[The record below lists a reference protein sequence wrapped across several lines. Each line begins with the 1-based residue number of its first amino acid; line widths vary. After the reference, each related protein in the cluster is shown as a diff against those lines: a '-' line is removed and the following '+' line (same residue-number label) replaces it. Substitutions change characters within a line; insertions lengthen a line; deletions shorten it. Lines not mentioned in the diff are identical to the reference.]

1 MDPLWSTLAPLWQ
14 PLLLLLLANGAP
26 ILARVVFA
34 DRFAAP
40 LDGGMVL
47 RDGRPLFGPTK
58 SWRGLIVALLLTALG
73 ATVVGLTW
81 QVGVL
86 FGLFAMGGD
95 ALASFI
101 KRRLNISLHG
111 RALGLDQLPEALL
124 PLWLLQTQLGLSWQ
138 QVVLTS
144 LLFMSLDLLISPLL
158 YRIHIRLR
166 PY

>member
-1 MDPLWSTLAPLWQ
+1 MEALWNTLAPLWQ

-34 DRFAAP
+34 DRLAAP

-47 RDGRPLFGPTK
+47 RDGRPLFGSTK
-58 SWRGLIVALLLTALG
+58 SWRGLLAALPLTALG
-73 ATVVGLTW
+73 AAVVGVAW
-81 QVGVL
+81 QLGLL

-101 KRRLNISLHG
+101 KRRLNIPLHG
-111 RALGLDQLPEALL
+111 RVLGLDQLPEALL
-124 PLWLLQTQLGLSWQ
+124 PLWLLQAQLGLSWQ
-138 QVVLTS
+138 QVVLTA